1 VHFHE
6 ALAAGAEERVL
17 APDAQDE
24 VAPERPEVAGARC
37 GGSWHTG
44 RLITIARVLPRLDF
58 HPAALVGVASIVADG
73 VLILRRNVL
82 DCGGEELRG
91 GEDFKIPFCPPA
103 AAGAADDPAG
113 LFDPGD
119 LFQRERSAEQ
129 ILRELLTTC
138 GAMDG
143 AIAGI
148 DAEATVF
155 PVQKLAGLS
164 FADDL
169 LVEEVRNEA
178 VAEEFGEEIF

>member
-1 VHFHE
+1 
-6 ALAAGAEERVL
+6 
-17 APDAQDE
+17 
-24 VAPERPEVAGARC
+24 
-37 GGSWHTG
+37 
-44 RLITIARVLPRLDF
+44 
-58 HPAALVGVASIVADG
+58 
-73 VLILRRNVL
+73 VL
-82 DCGGEELRG
+82 DCGSQELRG

-103 AAGAADDPAG
+103 AAGAVDDPAG

-178 VAEEFGEEIF
+178 VAEEPTASVSTNTLRPFVKSNCSSIAIRNGWTTRSPRSIPPTYSLPLRRAASF